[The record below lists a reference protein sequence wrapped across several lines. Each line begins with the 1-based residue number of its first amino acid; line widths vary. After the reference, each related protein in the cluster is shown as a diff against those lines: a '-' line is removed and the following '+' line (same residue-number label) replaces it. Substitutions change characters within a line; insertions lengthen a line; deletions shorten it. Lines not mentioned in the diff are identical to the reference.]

1 MYQKLRELWL
11 STTLKHKL
19 SLYTA
24 MVILIMASSAVFNV
38 WVMDFT
44 LDGFDKILSDNSRC
58 NDFQQAMELEIDAF
72 ESYVRERRN
81 GASVLFHFSTAASEK
96 SGMQE
101 RGI

>member
-1 MYQKLRELWL
+1 MGYG
-11 STTLKHKL
+11 
-19 SLYTA
+19 
-24 MVILIMASSAVFNV
+24 
-38 WVMDFT
+38 FT

-72 ESYVRERRN
+72 ESYVRERTEEHWEEYIFPVSERN